1 MQISILS
8 IKEFKYYK
16 KFENKD
22 YCVIMSTSTDDKLK
36 EVKRKNKLIL
46 YYDDNY
52 KDFNKKMARKI
63 IKFANKHKK
72 QKIYCLCDAGISRSS
87 AIACALN
94 KHYNGDDYELW
105 NDWHYEP
112 NKHIYNTMMNEFK
125 ES

>member
-22 YCVIMSTSTDDKLK
+22 FVVIMSTSTDDKLK

-46 YYDDNY
+46 YYNDNY
-52 KDFNKKMARKI
+52 KDFTPKMARKI
-63 IKFANKHKK
+63 IRFTNKHKK

-87 AIACALN
+87 AIACALS
-94 KHYNGDDYELW
+94 KHYNGNDYEIF